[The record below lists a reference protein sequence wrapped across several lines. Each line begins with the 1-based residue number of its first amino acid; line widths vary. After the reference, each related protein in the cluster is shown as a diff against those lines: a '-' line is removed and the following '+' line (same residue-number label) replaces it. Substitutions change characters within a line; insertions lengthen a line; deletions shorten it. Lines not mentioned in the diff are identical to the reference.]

1 MPSQELFE
9 DLQDDDNMSHECGE
23 VCIAL
28 FFGGVK
34 IFLKKLCMLDVT
46 YMVYNKNNIFVN

>member
-28 FFGGVK
+28 FWGGVK
-34 IFLKKLCMLDVT
+34 IFFKKIMYVGCHIYGLQ
-46 YMVYNKNNIFVN
+46 